1 MCGLIGYVGKADAT
15 PILLEGLR
23 RLEYRG
29 YVCSGLAVMNGN
41 GDAPIQTRKRSGR
54 LDNLRKLL
62 KENPADGN
70 CGISH
75 TRWATHGEPT
85 DENAHPHHDRSGKL
99 ALVHNGVIENYQV
112 LKDQLEEDGHTFHSQ
127 TDSEVLA
134 HLVGNAY
141 EVSEESDP
149 QRRLVEA
156 VREALHHVSGTYGLV
171 AMHADIPG
179 FLVGARFGSPLVVG
193 LGKGEKFLASD
204 VGAIVSHTTDA
215 IYLRDRDLVCLSE
228 DDFSIENVDGDQGEY
243 EVSTVDFTP
252 EQAEKGDY
260 PHYMLKEI
268 FEQPTSIRNAFRGRL
283 VDDQASAILGGLRLT
298 PRELRDVDR
307 IVLCGCG
314 TASHAAMVGEYLIEH
329 LARIPTEVEIASEFR
344 YRNPPLDKNTLVFVL
359 SQSGETIDTL
369 AAMREGQRK
378 GHRVLGIVNSVG
390 STIARESDG
399 GSYLYSGPEIGV
411 AATKSF
417 TSQVTLLTLLAI
429 LLGRMRH
436 LSVDA
441 GQQLLKE
448 LRELPTKLEKI
459 LSQSEHIR
467 QIALKYIDAKGML
480 FLGRQFNYPTAL
492 EGALKMKE
500 ISYIFA
506 SGHAAA
512 ELKHGIIA
520 LVSEETPSVFIMPR
534 DSVYDKNV
542 STLEEVKARKGPV
555 IAVATE
561 GSTELERIADDVIY
575 IPPVSECLSP
585 ILASIP
591 LQLLSYHFAVALEC
605 DVDKPRNLAKSVT
618 VE

>member
-1 MCGLIGYVGKADAT
+1 MGRASAA
-15 PILLEGLR
+15 PILVDGLK

-29 YVCSGLAVMNGN
+29 YDSSGLAVMDGSHS
-41 GDAPIQTRKRSGR
+41 ISIRKKSGR
-54 LDNLRKLL
+54 LVNLKTLL
-62 KENPADGN
+62 TESPVVGD

-75 TRWATHGEPT
+75 TRWATHGEPS
-85 DENAHPHHDRSGKL
+85 DANAHPHLDQSGRL
-99 ALVHNGVIENYQV
+99 ALVHNGVIENYQL
-112 LKDQLEEDGHTFHSQ
+112 LKDHLLKEGHVFLSQ

-134 HLVGNAY
+134 HLMGRAFDSSR
-141 EVSEESDP
+141 ETDP
-149 QRRLVEA
+149 RKRLVAA
-156 VREALHHVSGTYGLV
+156 VREALKQVTGTYGIAV
-171 AMHADIPG
+171 MHADAPQ
-179 FLVGARFGSPLVVG
+179 FLVGARLGSPLVVG
-193 LGKGEKFLASD
+193 LGKGEHFLASD
-204 VGAIVSHTTDA
+204 VSAIVSHTTSA
-215 IYLRDRDLVCLSE
+215 IYLQDRDLVFMTAQ
-228 DDFSIENVDGDQGEY
+228 DFTVENVNGDQAAY
-243 EVSTVDFTP
+243 EVSEVEFTA
-252 EQAEKGDY
+252 EQAEKGKY

-268 FEQPTSIRNAFRGRL
+268 FEQPVSIQNAFRGRL
-283 VDDQASAILGGLRLT
+283 IDDQASAILGGLGLT
-298 PRELRDVDR
+298 PRELRDIER

-314 TASHAAMVGEYLIEH
+314 TASHAAMVGEYMIEH

-344 YRNPPLDKNTLVFVL
+344 YRNPPLDKNTLAFVI

-378 GHRVLGIVNSVG
+378 GYRVLGIVNSVA

-399 GSYLYSGPEIGV
+399 GSYLHSGPEIGV

-417 TSQVTLLTLLAI
+417 TSQVTVLALLAL

-436 LSVDA
+436 LSVDY
-441 GQQLLKE
+441 GQRLLKE
-448 LRELPTKLEKI
+448 IRELPAKVERILE
-459 LSQSEHIR
+459 QSDYIKE
-467 QIALKYIDAKGML
+467 IALKYIDAEGML

-512 ELKHGIIA
+512 ELKHGVIA
-520 LVSEETPSVFIMPR
+520 LVSEAVPSVFIMPR

-555 IAVATE
+555 IAITTE
-561 GSTELERIADDVIY
+561 GRTDLERIADDVIY
-575 IPPVSECLSP
+575 IPEVTECLSP
-585 ILASIP
+585 ILSVIP
-591 LQLLSYHFAVALEC
+591 LQLLSYHFAVARGC

>member
-1 MCGLIGYVGKADAT
+1 MCGIIGYVGKASAA
-15 PILLEGLR
+15 PILVEGLR

-29 YVCSGLAVMNGN
+29 YDSSGIAVMNG
-41 GDAPIQTRKRSGR
+41 ASAIETRKKSGR
-54 LDNLRKLL
+54 LANLKVLL
-62 KENPADGN
+62 AAEPAAGN

-75 TRWATHGEPT
+75 TRWATHGEPS
-85 DENAHPHHDRSGKL
+85 DANAHPHLDRSGRL
-99 ALVHNGVIENYQV
+99 ALVHNGVIENHQV
-112 LKDQLEEDGHTFHSQ
+112 IKDRLLGEGHVFHSH

-134 HLVGNAY
+134 HLIGRAY
-141 EVSEESDP
+141 DTSTETDP
-149 QRRLVEA
+149 GKRLVA
-156 VREALHHVSGTYGLV
+156 ALRESLKQVTGTYGIV

-179 FLVGARFGSPLVVG
+179 FLVGARLGSPLVVG
-193 LGKGEKFLASD
+193 LGKGENFLASD
-204 VGAIVSHTTDA
+204 VSAIVSHTANA
-215 IYLRDRDLVCLSE
+215 IYLQDRDLVCLSE
-228 DDFSIENVDGDQGEY
+228 DDFTIENFDGDESAY
-243 EVSTVDFTP
+243 EVSRVEFTAEQTEMGDF
-252 EQAEKGDY
+252 

-268 FEQPTSIRNAFRGRL
+268 FEQPTSIENAFRGRL
-283 VDDQASAILGGLRLT
+283 LDDQASAILGGLGLT
-298 PRELRDVDR
+298 PRELRDVER

-314 TASHAAMVGEYLIEH
+314 TASHAAMVGEYMIEH

-344 YRNPPLDKNTLVFVL
+344 YRNPPLDKNTLAFVI

-378 GHRVLGIVNSVG
+378 GHRVLGIVNSVA

-399 GSYLYSGPEIGV
+399 GSYLHSGPEIGV

-417 TSQVTLLTLLAI
+417 TSQVTVLALLAL

-436 LSVDA
+436 LSVDS
-441 GQQLLKE
+441 GQRLLRE
-448 LRELPTKLEKI
+448 IRELPGKVEKI
-459 LSQSEHIR
+459 LAQTDAIR
-467 QIALKYIDAKGML
+467 EIALKYIDAPGML

-512 ELKHGIIA
+512 ELKHGVIA
-520 LVSEETPSVFIMPR
+520 LVSESVPSVFLMPR

-555 IAVATE
+555 IAITTE
-561 GSTELERIADDVIY
+561 GNTDLERIADDVIY
-575 IPPVSECLSP
+575 IPEVSECLSP
-585 ILASIP
+585 ILTVIP
-591 LQLLSYHFAVALEC
+591 LQLLSYHFAVARGC

>member
-1 MCGLIGYVGKADAT
+1 MCGIIGYVGKADAT

-29 YVCSGLAVMNGN
+29 YDSSGLAVMNGN
-41 GDAPIQTRKRSGR
+41 SDAPIQTRKRSGR

-215 IYLRDRDLVCLSE
+215 IYLRDRDLVCLTE

-512 ELKHGIIA
+512 ELKHGVIA